1 MSCTANDATGTK
13 IYIQRPGRW
22 FKNSSNQRTSSDRTR
37 ERKEKEFLKRKKD
50 LINLG
55 ATQNYDATL
64 CLENNKI
71 KKFHSYENRQSFLN
85 GYNFCQCL
93 EDQLFEGYVNNIV
106 EISLGKG
113 MPSDDII
120 WSTMLITQQP
130 AHGGSLPNGIQ
141 TFTYEPNE
149 DYFGKDSFNFQV
161 KDKYGCCQ
169 KATVTI
175 IIFELLTV

>member
-93 EDQLFEGYVNNIV
+93 EDQLFEVDEDTSI

-113 MPSDDII
+113 MPIDDII

-130 AHGGSLPNGIQ
+130 VHGGFAGDEGTDVPENNQLQSTHDPLNLQ
-141 TFTYEPNE
+141 
-149 DYFGKDSFNFQV
+149 
-161 KDKYGCCQ
+161 
-169 KATVTI
+169 
-175 IIFELLTV
+175 